1 MYNLNEQPLNVIY
14 NEMTDLSPL
23 EDKAGVYTVKE
34 NFSCGNTMFEKDDT
48 VVIVGDNSKT
58 VRIMDYDTFKAE
70 HSDNLCYYS
79 WYKNKMELQLNPDE
93 FRNRFVLNEP
103 ESLKV
108 QNIIDD
114 CNNIY
119 EARHDEMV
127 YGDCYKD
134 KASIGFCI
142 SLIAFIVVIYLHLTH
157 TYDFHLKIM
166 YFTFIFIILI
176 FCVYTLIQYV
186 LYKKTEKEAH
196 EIWSKYIQEFE
207 NLDKKEQKMECL

>member
-1 MYNLNEQPLNVIY
+1 
-14 NEMTDLSPL
+14 MTDLSPL

-79 WYKNKMELQLNPDE
+79 WYKDKMELQLNADE
-93 FRNRFVLNEP
+93 FRNQFELNEP
-103 ESLKV
+103 ETLKV

-119 EARHDEMV
+119 EARYDEMV
-127 YGDCYKD
+127 YGDYYKN
-134 KASIGFCI
+134 KAFIGFCI
-142 SLIAFIVVIYLHLTH
+142 SILAFIAVIFLHYIYISALP
-157 TYDFHLKIM
+157 LKIM
-166 YFTFIFIILI
+166 YYFTCFIFLI
-176 FCVYTLIQYV
+176 CCIRTLIQYV
-186 LYKKTEKEAH
+186 LYKKTEKEGH

-207 NLDKKEQKMECL
+207 NLDKKRAEEGMFIERD